1 MICYRVLVYSCINS
15 WKSNCKRKIAMQNA
29 EMSRLGG
36 KLLED
41 LRISRDGQSIEQ
53 YFNVLATSNSI
64 EEYPA
69 DLQKIAQEYLQAVKE
84 RGPVETWPLGSK
96 RKNIAEK

>member
-1 MICYRVLVYSCINS
+1 
-15 WKSNCKRKIAMQNA
+15 MQSA

-36 KLLED
+36 KLLEY

-53 YFNVLATSNSI
+53 YFNVLATSNSM

-69 DLQKIAQEYLQAVKE
+69 DLQKIAQEYLREVEEK
-84 RGPVETWPLGSK
+84 GPIENWPLDSK
-96 RKNIAEK
+96 RKGTAEK

>member
-1 MICYRVLVYSCINS
+1 
-15 WKSNCKRKIAMQNA
+15 MQNA

-36 KLLED
+36 KLLEY

-53 YFNVLATSNSI
+53 YFNILATSNSI